1 MIPFTILLN
10 LSHSKEG
17 FREVLRR
24 GVRMGIEWAQISA
37 IFSGAEIFCS
47 KIRNKEDRW
56 NAYIGSGI
64 GTASLGIKVR
74 LFLNI
79 SWLTLC

>member
-1 MIPFTILLN
+1 MIPFTIILN

-24 GVRMGIEWAQISA
+24 GVHMGIEWAQISA

-74 LFLNI
+74 
-79 SWLTLC
+79 